1 MKSLIQRFWSDED
14 GAAAIEYALIAALVG
29 VGIAVGA
36 TELGTDLSNFFK
48 LLGDSLPT
56 TI

>member
-1 MKSLIQRFWSDED
+1 MKSLIQRFWSDEE

-29 VGIAVGA
+29 VGIAAGA
-36 TELGTDLSNFFK
+36 TELGTDLSSFFK
-48 LLGDSLPT
+48 LLADKLPT